1 MIFRQEQLV
10 HVFLVRMVQNFGVAL
25 VLCVQS
31 NHQVVLQEVWKCIQC
46 GVENLVISCSHS
58 QRNIYII
65 YADVVEVGG
74 GGVNK
79 ILFCFSNKRFFL
91 FQEEVAQ
98 IALSDLYEHLCLA
111 MIFPVL
117 TAKTDYSC

>member
-74 GGVNK
+74 GGLIK
-79 ILFCFSNKRFFL
+79 FCFVFLTKDFFCFKR
-91 FQEEVAQ
+91 
-98 IALSDLYEHLCLA
+98 
-111 MIFPVL
+111 
-117 TAKTDYSC
+117 K